1 LIFIKQKKQKE
12 LKYEQIAEWLRKNG
26 INAIF
31 VHINIQSSYSNLL
44 QELEKIKK
52 YQIKEFDHNNF
63 FRAVDIIE
71 DKKRWVSENIDKE
84 VFENRKIKEIA
95 KENNSE
101 QNEINFQDSIKYENI
116 GVYDDLDIDL
126 DLFQKYNNNY
136 NNVDQIQESSRS
148 FNEEELIMYLGNIL
162 ETKNDIY
169 KKYKDE
175 TLTKNQFDDAYLDIL
190 EKNKNYEKR
199 QPKPTH
205 HLLIPFADDLDNDD
219 NEKKKNKI

>member
-1 LIFIKQKKQKE
+1 
-12 LKYEQIAEWLRKNG
+12 
-26 INAIF
+26 
-31 VHINIQSSYSNLL
+31 
-44 QELEKIKK
+44 
-52 YQIKEFDHNNF
+52 
-63 FRAVDIIE
+63 
-71 DKKRWVSENIDKE
+71 VSENIDKE

-190 EKNKNYEKR
+190 EKKQK
-199 QPKPTH
+199 
-205 HLLIPFADDLDNDD
+205 L
-219 NEKKKNKI
+219 